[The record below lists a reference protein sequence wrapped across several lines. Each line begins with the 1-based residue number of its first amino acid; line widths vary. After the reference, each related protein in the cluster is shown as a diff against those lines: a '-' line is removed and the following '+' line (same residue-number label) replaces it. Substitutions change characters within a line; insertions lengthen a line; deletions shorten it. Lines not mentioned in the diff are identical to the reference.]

1 KATPTAGQTPPGGK
15 DDRAYRRKHESS
27 ASKSCRALT
36 SREPRM
42 DDMKGVAVDD
52 RHPRTG
58 KRVVVRVE
66 QVSDELLVP
75 DVAAE
80 GTTWRVQNY
89 VFAPLPC
96 LVFVPIF
103 LYLSHRRS
111 HLHLQN
117 VLAS

>member
-1 KATPTAGQTPPGGK
+1 K

-36 SREPRM
+36 RCENRM
-42 DDMKGVAVDD
+42 DDVKRVAVDD

-58 KRVVVRVE
+58 KRVVVRVK
-66 QVSDELLVP
+66 QVSDELFVQ

-89 VFAPLPC
+89 VIAPLPC
-96 LVFVPIF
+96 LVFVLF
-103 LYLSHRRS
+103 FFYVSHRRS

>member
-1 KATPTAGQTPPGGK
+1 G
-15 DDRAYRRKHESS
+15 DRAYRRKRESS

-36 SREPRM
+36 RCENRM
-42 DDMKGVAVDD
+42 DDVKRVAVND
-52 RHPRTG
+52 RNPRPG
-58 KRVVVRVE
+58 KRESLGVE
-66 QVSDELLVP
+66 QVFDELFVP